1 MLIYIYMYICIF
13 ICIYLYIYIFIYI
26 YIYYIYVRLLA
37 YTIRVLHATPGKEGV
52 IYIYIYIFIYISA
65 PPGIHKSGVTCHARQ
80 RGCYMYI
87 YTYICTSRHT
97 QIGCYMP
104 RSAMRTI
111 AEFHIECL
119 CSLLGSLASCHLQCA
134 SLHVKLVHPPKHRI
148 IADFYNSICGIVSR
162 HSSFIRSPVS
172 RLSYAH
178 DYRRYANSMP
188 LFIVSTLVSFA

>member
-1 MLIYIYMYICIF
+1 M
-13 ICIYLYIYIFIYI
+13 YIYICAARHTQLGCYMPRSALRVM
-26 YIYYIYVRLLA
+26 YVYVYIYV
-37 YTIRVLHATPGKEGV
+37 
-52 IYIYIYIFIYISA
+52 YISV
-65 PPGIHKSGVTCHARQ
+65 PPGIHTSGVTCHARH

>member
-1 MLIYIYMYICIF
+1 M
-13 ICIYLYIYIFIYI
+13 YIYICAVRHTQLGCYMPRSALRVMYVYVYI
-26 YIYYIYVRLLA
+26 YIYV
-37 YTIRVLHATPGKEGV
+37 H
-52 IYIYIYIFIYISA
+52 ISV
-65 PPGIHKSGVTCHARQ
+65 PPGIHTSGVTCHA
-80 RGCYMYI
+80 
-87 YTYICTSRHT
+87 RHT

-111 AEFHIECL
+111 AEFRIECL

-178 DYRRYANSMP
+178 EYRRYANSMP